1 MLFYSVLFL
10 ETSRQ
15 TKKMVQNVEKNMETE
30 KYFRNLLVTF
40 SNHSGI
46 KQPDLFNSENLYS
59 IYSPKKFKL
68 VPRQDIVLNLKFNM
82 TALKELET

>member
-1 MLFYSVLFL
+1 MFL

-30 KYFRNLLVTF
+30 KYLLVTF